1 VVYNPGAMFS
11 DPNVEILKQLTRIAD
26 ALNKPQP
33 SPWVEWVR
41 NLASLIAG
49 GLLAMFSIKL
59 QTKAHDT
66 VEHKRMRRIIYRE
79 LAANTLEVYG
89 IVRAFSNETVVA
101 GPKDVKRG
109 YKDPPAFE
117 ILNPPWTFDGEE
129 YMQQN
134 RSVAYELPE
143 MVFLKR
149 MYVEF
154 HHFEAGRTVP
164 IGQFKSVLKKIS
176 TGIKTNPVVRQ
187 GFKKFADTDVYKSI
201 HAIADH
207 FVGVKLPIEEFV
219 RQVFKEDSADNQR
232 QEART
237 DPAPQG

>member
-11 DPNVEILKQLTRIAD
+11 DPNAEILKQLTRIAD
-26 ALNKPQP
+26 ALSKPQQ

-49 GLLAMFSIKL
+49 GLLTMLSIKL

-79 LAANTLEVYG
+79 LAANMLEIYE
-89 IVRAFSNETVVA
+89 IVRACSIRTMDP
-101 GPKDVKRG
+101 GPKDVERG
-109 YKDPPAFE
+109 YKDPPSFK
-117 ILNPPWTFDGEE
+117 ILNPTWTFDGEE

-134 RSVAYELPE
+134 RSIAYELPE

-149 MYVEF
+149 MYFEF
-154 HHFEAGRTVP
+154 HGFEAGSTVP
-164 IGQFKSVLKKIS
+164 IGHFKSVLKKIS
-176 TGIKTNPVVRQ
+176 SGIKTDPLVRK
-187 GFKKFADTDVYKSI
+187 GFKKFADADVYESI

-207 FVGVKLPIEEFV
+207 FVDMKLPIEEFV
-219 RQVFKEDSADNQR
+219 RQVFKEDLADNQR
-232 QEART
+232 QART
-237 DPAPQG
+237 DPEPKG